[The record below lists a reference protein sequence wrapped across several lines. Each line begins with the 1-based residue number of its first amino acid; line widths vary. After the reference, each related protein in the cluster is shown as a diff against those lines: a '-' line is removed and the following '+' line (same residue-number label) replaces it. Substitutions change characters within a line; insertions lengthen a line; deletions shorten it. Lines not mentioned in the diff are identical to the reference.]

1 MESTQNTTSSTS
13 TTTSPQADSLSWKVI
28 SGEIAYSSVRNR
40 YASYC
45 RANDSFQNAT
55 ATESAIY
62 LQNTLSN
69 NVGLGF

>member
-1 MESTQNTTSSTS
+1 MESVQNTTSCTT
-13 TTTSPQADSLSWKVI
+13 TTTSSQAESLSWKVI

-45 RANDSFQNAT
+45 CANDSFQNAT
-55 ATESAIY
+55 STGSAIY